1 MSRVIIKNIGAIDY
15 VKLDISKVN
24 IIIGPQSSGKSTIA
38 KIISYCYWV
47 EKRYILD
54 GNYKYDFVD
63 RLKSYHRLSDT
74 YFSASS
80 YIEYESEAIYFYYNF
95 SSSKLVIERINEG
108 EKFIN
113 NKISYIPAER
123 NFVSS
128 ISNLGRFKESN
139 DNIMEFLYDWYE
151 IKRKY
156 FRKSSLNLLNLG
168 VSYYHRQETDSDNL
182 ILQNYN
188 KELLLRNASSGLQS
202 ITPLL
207 IFIDYLT
214 NGLANEEYI
223 MSVNEETEWSNFL
236 YKYYPTLCKL
246 HGYHPQKS
254 SLTPDEFLYTT
265 QFDERTSDLFNKI
278 KKRRTSY
285 HYSQLIIEEPEQ
297 NLFPKTQQELIYYL
311 FKKINSKNH
320 KVLITTHSPYILS
333 SVNNLIYADILSRRN
348 INIEKI
354 INKEMLIDHKKIAA
368 YYIENGKLISIMDK
382 ETGLIRSEMIDSVS
396 DFLNDTFEQL
406 FELDN

>member
-1 MSRVIIKNIGAIDY
+1 
-15 VKLDISKVN
+15 
-24 IIIGPQSSGKSTIA
+24 
-38 KIISYCYWV
+38 
-47 EKRYILD
+47 
-54 GNYKYDFVD
+54 
-63 RLKSYHRLSDT
+63 LSDT
-74 YFSASS
+74 YFNDNS
-80 YIEYESEAIYFYYNF
+80 YIEYESQAVYFYYNF
-95 SSSKLVIERINEG
+95 SSSKLIINRINEG
-108 EKFIN
+108 ERFLN

-156 FRKSSLNLLNLG
+156 FHNSSLNLLNLG

-182 ILQNYN
+182 VLQKYN

-214 NGLANEEYI
+214 NGLADEKYI

-236 YKYYPTLCKL
+236 YRYYPTISKEQS
-246 HGYHPQKS
+246 YNPKKS
-254 SLTPDEFLYTT
+254 SLTPEEFLYTV
-265 QFDERTSDLFNKI
+265 QFDEKTAKLFNKI
-278 KKRRTSY
+278 RNRRSNY
-285 HYSQLIIEEPEQ
+285 HFSQLIIEEPEQ
-297 NLFPKTQQELIYYL
+297 NLFPKTQQELMYYL
-311 FKKINSKNH
+311 FQRIKSNDH
-320 KVLITTHSPYILS
+320 KVIITTHSPYILS
-333 SVNNLIYADILSRRN
+333 SLNNLIYADILSRRN
-348 INIEKI
+348 INIKKI
-354 INKEMLIDHKKIAA
+354 INKNMLIDHKKITA
-368 YYIENGKLISIMDK
+368 YYIENGRLIPIMDK